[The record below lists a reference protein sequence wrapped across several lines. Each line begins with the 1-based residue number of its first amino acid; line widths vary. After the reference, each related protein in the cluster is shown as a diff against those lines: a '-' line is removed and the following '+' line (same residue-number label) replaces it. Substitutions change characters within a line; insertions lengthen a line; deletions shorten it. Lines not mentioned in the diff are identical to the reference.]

1 MPPDDTNKPNM
12 SEALKKALQEAAAES
27 KALEESL
34 LGGKKILD
42 SQFNSWT
49 QIAAL
54 SGDVNKQQ
62 ELINQA
68 IDEELGKKKDLLLQ
82 EELELENIKIKLKV
96 NEAAQAVNNKLLEDE
111 QRKLD
116 IGESLLRQSLDLKEE
131 SEKEKQALEDI
142 NKLLDKKFEKIEDAK
157 KALKEKND
165 TLKKT
170 VKGRENEGKTLDKS
184 NQLLIRTA
192 ANQERVASAAR
203 EGANAGDE
211 LAKKFLG
218 ISQQTQSMIGN
229 MLEVEGSVGRFAKN
243 LFDSKKQFDA
253 LAAKAEEFAM
263 NLGRQVMG
271 MVLSV
276 DQAMVDLTRSTGQ
289 LDRSFEEEITG
300 IVAAGEA
307 MGITYEEAAGAY
319 GELFASS
326 KGFVT
331 LSKTQ
336 QVEAGKQATQ
346 FAKLG
351 VSTQAYGS
359 MLDTVTK
366 TFRQSVGETKA
377 LTTRFVNL
385 SGVLGRLP
393 NDVINEFNDSLS
405 VLARNGP
412 DAVGQ
417 FEKLAMVARQA
428 GTDVN
433 TLLGITKQFET
444 FGSASEAVGTLNAM
458 LGGPFLN
465 TMEMVNASFDDP
477 AKTIELLSN
486 AVNRS
491 GQSFASMDA
500 AMKQA
505 IASQAGISDMSIAER
520 LFGGEI
526 TYQQLQEEM
535 ANTSVSFEKLGENA
549 STNLSISETLNMI
562 LQDTFRQLSASGVD
576 VGQMFKDMA
585 TALRKVIE
593 FMNEWGGSSI
603 MKFGLMAIAFSPLL
617 NMFGGLV
624 GMLFGGG
631 GARLGAI
638 AGMKSLGDASKSA
651 ALQSQSALRNIG
663 MAARGMIAGVAGA
676 MAASGLATAMGAE
689 EGGLGQGLAAL
700 GGGALAGLAS
710 GGIPGLI
717 AGTIGGAAVAIKS
730 QLADGTSSAPAG
742 LALVGERGPE
752 LVQMGGGERV
762 YNNRE
767 FSEMLNTNNVSS
779 SVERMNA
786 VNSTTQKIVANN
798 MMAQRVNTEKSTEIM
813 EKLADGT
820 NINVTGKA
828 PVVLKLDNRELA
840 KSVVE
845 IIGDNVRPRSAI

>member
-1 MPPDDTNKPNM
+1 MPPEDIQIQK
-12 SEALKKALQEAAAES
+12 LKELADAAEEIE
-27 KALEESL
+27 KKIQGTTESL
-34 LGGKKILD
+34 KD
-42 SQFNSWT
+42 QFVSWERIAQLQLENKDT
-49 QIAAL
+49 QDL
-54 SGDVNKQQ
+54 
-62 ELINQA
+62 LNQA
-68 IDEELGKKKDLLLQ
+68 LDAELGKKKDILLEEELKLERLKQQLAVEEAKKRANDELLQ
-82 EELELENIKIKLKV
+82 
-96 NEAAQAVNNKLLEDE
+96 DE
-111 QRKLD
+111 QRKVDLANQYLD
-116 IGESLLRQSLDLKEE
+116 QLSKTNVSGDERARIEANIKRELDVQVENL
-131 SEKEKQALEDI
+131 EKV
-142 NKLLDKKFEKIEDAK
+142 
-157 KALKEKND
+157 
-165 TLKKT
+165 
-170 VKGRENEGKTLDKS
+170 VKEGKETVTGLK
-184 NQLLIRTA
+184 NQGKQIDVNIVKTRRQA
-192 ANQERVASAAR
+192 EEQDDVADAVRGS
-203 EGANAGDE
+203 ANAADDL
-211 LAKKFLG
+211 LAKFFG
-218 ISQQTQSMIGN
+218 ISQQTQSFIGQ
-229 MLEVEGSVGRFAKN
+229 LAIGKDGLKRFVSGF
-243 LFDSKKQFDA
+243 FDAGKQFDA

-289 LDRSFEEEITG
+289 LDRSFQEEITG

-331 LSKTQ
+331 LSKAQ

-359 MLDTVTK
+359 ILDTVTK

-433 TLLGITKQFET
+433 TLLGITRQFET

-505 IASQAGISDMSIAER
+505 IASQAGISDMNIAEK
-520 LFGGEI
+520 LFGGEL
-526 TYQQLQEEM
+526 TYDELQKQL
-535 ANTSVSFEKLGENA
+535 NDTSVSFEELGKNA
-549 STNLSISETLNMI
+549 SKNLSISETLNMI
-562 LQDTFRQLSASGVD
+562 LQDTFRQMEENGTD
-576 VGQMFKDMA
+576 IGEMFKDMA

-593 FMNEWGGSSI
+593 FINEMGASSVLKWGMI
-603 MKFGLMAIAFSPLL
+603 LMAAAPLFNLLGGIIGLLGGVKMAQIA
-617 NMFGGLV
+617 
-624 GMLFGGG
+624 
-631 GARLGAI
+631 
-638 AGMKSLGDASKSA
+638 
-651 ALQSQSALRNIG
+651 
-663 MAARGMIAGVAGA
+663 AGVAGEQAGRRSAAGWGMAGKA
-676 MAASGLATAMGAE
+676 MRLAGGFAGLAMLIDAGMTPDEERGKGSVIKGAMGGALLGLSVSGGNPFVGIAGAVV
-689 EGGLGQGLAAL
+689 GGLGGYAEGTNSAR
-700 GGGALAGLAS
+700 AGM
-710 GGIPGLI
+710 
-717 AGTIGGAAVAIKS
+717 AV
-730 QLADGTSSAPAG
+730 
-742 LALVGERGPE
+742 VGERGPE

-786 VNSTTQKIVANN
+786 VNSTTQRIVANN
-798 MMAQRVNTEKSTEIM
+798 MMAQRVSTEKSTEIM